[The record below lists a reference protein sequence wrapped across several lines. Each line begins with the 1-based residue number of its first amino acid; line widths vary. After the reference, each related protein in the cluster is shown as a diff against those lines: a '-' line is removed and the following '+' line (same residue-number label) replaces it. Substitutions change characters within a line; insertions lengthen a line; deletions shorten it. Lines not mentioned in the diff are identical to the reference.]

1 LGSHR
6 YGKCYGWCKM
16 RESIVGSLIIIV
28 VAGFLIFRLSKRGA
42 MNKYD
47 KKPRSKWNSLSEG
60 VDPTD
65 E

>member
-1 LGSHR
+1 
-6 YGKCYGWCKM
+6 M
-16 RESIVGSLIIIV
+16 RESVFGSLIIIF
-28 VAGFLIFRLSKRGA
+28 VAGFLILRLSKRGA

-47 KKPRSKWNSLSEG
+47 KKPRNKWNSLSEG